1 MTSKART
8 ANLRYQQLDVFP
20 SDLFLLPS
28 SFYPLHPLHPKKAN
42 PLPNFLLP
50 YSINIMST
58 LILIR
63 IFIAAAAVFGG
74 LSVAGGA
81 FASHALKNQ
90 LSDRALA
97 IFETG
102 ARYQM
107 YHALALLLVALLL
120 SYAQESQTFFAVAG
134 WAFIA
139 GTIIFSGSLYALS
152 LTDIKWLGAITP
164 LGGVAFIV
172 GWGCLAVAAFNFK

>member
-1 MTSKART
+1 
-8 ANLRYQQLDVFP
+8 
-20 SDLFLLPS
+20 
-28 SFYPLHPLHPKKAN
+28 
-42 PLPNFLLP
+42 
-50 YSINIMST
+50 MST
-58 LILIR
+58 LIITR

-120 SYAQESQTFFAVAG
+120 NSLQESQTFFAAAG

-139 GTIIFSGSLYALS
+139 GTIVFSGSLYALS

-164 LGGVAFIV
+164 LGGVAFIF
-172 GWGCLAVAAFNFK
+172 GWGCLAIAALTLK